1 MTFKLA
7 LLLTLC
13 LAACQVVPDFP
24 PASPPGTPDV
34 DVPTV
39 EAHNGWVMHESNGV
53 TLSIQIP
60 EGWQSYRTDDG
71 IVLTEHIGTA
81 ETAGHLQGILMYV
94 FVPRMD
100 IFELPES
107 DDVNLAW
114 AVLKQ
119 VVHNPDYVGRAL
131 ASEPQAFEWDHHDA
145 AYYLLNNRDGTL
157 TVLLAMSLPQ
167 RQLLVSHISVPE
179 SHAARLRPLLPN
191 LLATLT
197 VNGERVDSAD
207 LERLPDPLVFPTE
220 VAHPSEAD
228 LAGE

>member
-1 MTFKLA
+1 MAFKLA
-7 LLLTLC
+7 LLLMMMTLY
-13 LAACQVVPDFP
+13 LAACQVVPDLP
-24 PASPPGTPDV
+24 PASPPGASDAAE
-34 DVPTV
+34 PTA
-39 EAHNGWVMHESNGV
+39 EAHDGWATHENNGV

-60 EGWQSYRTDDG
+60 DGWQSYRTADG
-71 IVLTEHIGTA
+71 IVLSEYIGTA

-100 IFELPES
+100 IFELPTS

-157 TVLLAMSLPQ
+157 TLLLAMGLPG
-167 RQLLVSHISVPE
+167 RKLLVSHISLPE

-197 VNGERVDSAD
+197 VNGEQIDPSA
-207 LERLPDPLVFPTE
+207 LNHLPDPLVFP
-220 VAHPSEAD
+220 AD
-228 LAGE
+228 ESGEGSAG